1 MSSTPEKK
9 LILVIGAT
17 GAQGL
22 AVIAA
27 LLAPGED
34 GTPSPYAVRA
44 LTRNTESAR
53 AKELK
58 EKGVDVVQGS
68 FYDFPSVFNALQ
80 GVYGAWVNIDGFSV
94 GEQKEIYCGMRIF
107 ELAKQVGTVR
117 HYVWSNLDYVT
128 KKGKYNPDYECD
140 HSNGKG
146 RVGEWMKA
154 QPSVVS
160 DTDMSWSAVTTGP
173 YMEMLR
179 VFMFGPLNRR
189 ADCTFVFA
197 TPVQDGHVP
206 MIALADLG
214 WWARYTF
221 DHREETSAK
230 DLEIATEM
238 VSWPQLASTFTSVTN
253 QKAVVVNQS
262 LDDWFGNLLGVDRPV
277 ANEMG
282 EGTTTFRQNF
292 SSWWRMWRDDVVKR
306 DMEWIRKVHPN
317 GYTLERWMRET
328 GYMGTLRRDLLK
340 NAEDGRSPVLNVEK
354 ASRL

>member
-1 MSSTPEKK
+1 MSSVQEKE

-22 AVIAA
+22 AVISA
-27 LLAPGED
+27 LLAPSED
-34 GTPSPYAVRA
+34 GAPSPYAVRA
-44 LTRNTESAR
+44 LTRNTESGR

-58 EKGVDVVQGS
+58 AKGVEVVQGS
-68 FYDFPSVFNALQ
+68 FYDFPTVFDALK
-80 GVYGAWVNIDGFSV
+80 GVYGAWVNTDGFTV
-94 GEQKEIYCGMRIF
+94 GEQKELYCGMRIF

-117 HYVWSNLDYVT
+117 HYVWSNLDYAT
-128 KKGKYNPDYECD
+128 KKGNYNPDYKCD
-140 HSNGKG
+140 HYNGKG
-146 RVGEWMKA
+146 RVAEWMKA
-154 QPSVVS
+154 QPSIVS
-160 DTDMSWSAVTTGP
+160 DTDMSWSVVTSGP

-179 VFMFGPLNRR
+179 MGMFGPLNRR
-189 ADCTFVFA
+189 ADGTFVFA

-221 DHREETSAK
+221 DHREGTSTK

-238 VSWPQLASTFTSVTN
+238 VTWPHLVSTFISVTN

-262 LDDWFGNLLGVDRPV
+262 LDDWFGNLVGVDRPV

-282 EGTTTFRQNF
+282 EGSTSFRQNF
-292 SSWWRMWRDDVVKR
+292 SSWWRLYRDDVVKR
-306 DMEWIRKVHPN
+306 DMDWIKKVHPG

-328 GYMGTLRRDLLK
+328 GYTGTLGRDLLK
-340 NAEDGRSPVLNVEK
+340 NSEDGQSPVLNVEK